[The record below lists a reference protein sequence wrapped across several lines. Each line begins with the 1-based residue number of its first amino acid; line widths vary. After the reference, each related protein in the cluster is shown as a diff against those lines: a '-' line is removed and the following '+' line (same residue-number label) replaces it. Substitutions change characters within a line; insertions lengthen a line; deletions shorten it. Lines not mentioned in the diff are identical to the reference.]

1 MAGASTVS
9 GVKVEPGAERALK
22 KLHRSDPR
30 TAQRVQ
36 GLVDEVIKGATPQGS
51 SRMNCGSA
59 ARKAFGT
66 VPWKASAGKLR
77 LIFVPGE
84 RIIALGYRRD
94 VYTAFGVNG
103 WAN

>member
-1 MAGASTVS
+1 MSKTSTVS
-9 GVKVEPGAERALK
+9 EVEIESGAERALK
-22 KLHRSDPR
+22 KLHRSDPQA
-30 TAQRVQ
+30 AQRIQ
-36 GLVDEVIKGATPQGS
+36 GLVDEVICGITPQGS
-51 SRMNCGSA
+51 SRMGCGSA

-66 VPWKASAGKLR
+66 VPWKVSAGKLR
-77 LIFVPGE
+77 MIFIPGE